1 MFIFI
6 CRGYG
11 DEDGDGDGENIFGCF
26 WWGGVEGKD
35 EDS

>member
-11 DEDGDGDGENIFGCF
+11 DEDGDGENIFGCF
-26 WWGGVEGKD
+26 WWGGAEGKD